1 MILDRDRSVMADGMF
16 LRWEEGLK
24 GPNEDAFRDIL
35 SVRPAAQ
42 PPSRCREIFVPG
54 FLVSLHSQ

>member
-1 MILDRDRSVMADGMF
+1 MILDRDRSAMADGMF

-24 GPNEDAFRDIL
+24 GPNEDAFRDIF
-35 SVRPAAQ
+35 
-42 PPSRCREIFVPG
+42 FVPG